1 MVSESFQKLRAV
13 DAASTAATTAS
24 PVSGTDSHPYTGA
37 PGDPVRWVRLGRT
50 GCQGGSLP
58 WS

>member
-13 DAASTAATTAS
+13 DAAPTAATTAS